1 MIAYITGA
9 TSGFGKAIARKLAQL
24 KYDLVIT
31 GRRKERLEELAAT
44 LQQEYQIK
52 VLVSQYDVRDYEA
65 VKQAMENLPEEWKN
79 IDVLVN
85 NAGLALGLGGIQN
98 GDIEDWNRMIDTNVK
113 GLLNVSHFIMPLMV
127 AKKSGYIINIG
138 SVAGKEVYPNGNVYC
153 CTKHAV
159 DAISKAMRVDMLPY
173 GIKVS
178 QICPGAADTE
188 FSLVRFKGDKNAAD
202 NVYKGYKPL
211 YAEDIADVVGYLVS
225 MPKHVCINDLVIT
238 CTSQANSTNFY
249 KQL

>member
-65 VKQAMENLPEEWKN
+65 VKQAIENLPEEWKN

-159 DAISKAMRVDMLPY
+159 DAISKAMRVDKLPY

-211 YAEDIADVVGYLVS
+211 YAEDIADGVGYLVS

>member
-65 VKQAMENLPEEWKN
+65 VKQAIENLPEEWKN

-127 AKKSGYIINIG
+127 EWIWKM
-138 SVAGKEVYPNGNVYC
+138 VKE
-153 CTKHAV
+153 
-159 DAISKAMRVDMLPY
+159 
-173 GIKVS
+173 
-178 QICPGAADTE
+178 ICQ
-188 FSLVRFKGDKNAAD
+188 
-202 NVYKGYKPL
+202 
-211 YAEDIADVVGYLVS
+211 
-225 MPKHVCINDLVIT
+225 NDLRQI
-238 CTSQANSTNFY
+238 
-249 KQL
+249 LH